1 MKKIKINKKKMLVGA
16 GILAAGVAVFLIVR
30 RTRKGST
37 AVNAVKEQQALQ
49 NGKTTV
55 KTKSIDD
62 AGGKMEFDASAV
74 YPLKKGDTGA
84 IITTLQHALNKVF
97 NAGLSEDGIFGPK
110 TEAACLQ
117 YLGSAQVTADKA
129 LALLVQ
135 YNAK

>member
-1 MKKIKINKKKMLVGA
+1 MKIKLNKKKMLIGA

-30 RTRKGST
+30 SKRKGNT
-37 AVNAVKEQQALQ
+37 AVNAKKEQEALQ
-49 NGKTTV
+49 KGKTTV
-55 KTKSIDD
+55 SAKSD
-62 AGGKMEFDASAV
+62 ASGSEIVFDADAV
-74 YPLKKGDTGA
+74 YPLKKGDTGTV
-84 IITTLQHALNKVF
+84 ITTLQHALNKVY

-135 YNAK
+135 YNNAK